1 MPVNDGNQKNNQTP
15 LSDQS
20 PNALPDP
27 RARRLFVY
35 VAIFAAIAVVFGGI
49 NLYNSIR
56 SPFAGRVSLSD
67 TQLTA
72 DQAESIDQL
81 RYQDTDGDSLSDYDE
96 LYRYNTSPYL
106 SDSDSDGIS
115 DTDEINANT
124 DPNCPEGK
132 DCAAY
137 GGLSNTNSGVLS
149 AEQLRKTLANAGAPQ
164 YILDST
170 SDEDLLAL
178 YQQVAAQQTTTDNT
192 NVSSNT
198 NSTGSIDATDLASL
212 TPTEIRQL
220 LLENGVDQAT
230 IDALDDETLQS
241 VFLQAIQEEFGSG
254 STNTN
259 SNN

>member
-1 MPVNDGNQKNNQTP
+1 MPVNADNQKNNQTP

-35 VAIFAAIAVVFGGI
+35 VAIFAAVAIIFGGI

-72 DQAESIDQL
+72 DQTASIDQL
-81 RYQDTDGDSLSDYDE
+81 RYQDTDGDTLSDYDE

-106 SDSDSDGIS
+106 SDSDSDGVS
-115 DTDEINANT
+115 DADEITANT

-132 DCAAY
+132 DCSAY
-137 GGLSNTNSGVLS
+137 GGVSNTNTSVLS
-149 AEQLRKTLANAGAPQ
+149 ADQLRKTLANAGAPQ

-178 YQQVAAQQTTTDNT
+178 YQQVSAQQGTSNT
-192 NVSSNT
+192 NVVSNT
-198 NSTGSIDATDLASL
+198 NTNGTIDANQLSSL
-212 TPTEIRQL
+212 TPAEIRQL
-220 LLENGVDQAT
+220 LLENGVDQST
-230 IDALDDETLQS
+230 IDSLDDETLQS
-241 VFLQAIQEEFGSG
+241 VFLQAVQEEFGNS

-259 SNN
+259 SSN